1 MPSKT
6 EFYRQMAD
14 HVATQLTGS
23 WQEWAGFLTTAARL
37 YKYPFHEQLL
47 IYAQRPDA
55 TACAEYD
62 LWNEKMG
69 RYVRRG
75 SKGIALVDDSG
86 DRPRLR
92 YVFDISD
99 TGTREHSRTPWL
111 WQLEERH
118 LDSVQAML
126 ERTYDVSG
134 DDLAGQLTEV
144 AGKLAEEYWT
154 EHQQDFFYIVDGSF
168 LEEYDEYNI
177 GVQFKAAATVS
188 ITYALMSRCGL
199 EPERYFD
206 HEDFMAIFD
215 FNTPSTIGAL
225 GTAVSQLGQQVL
237 RQIGVTVRNAEREA
251 NQERSKQDEQSHD
264 LHPERRLSDS
274 RPEAEP
280 AAGETPGQVR
290 KDEESLPERTSS
302 HPLQPD
308 VAEREAV
315 PAPHRDQ
322 RDRPEQTGADDAPAG
337 EGSGSHRG
345 TESQRSHEVGGADEH
360 LQSPGRGDPDGGA
373 YQQLTLNLFLSE
385 AEQIQSIDEAENVA
399 HTSSAFSF
407 AQNDID
413 HVLRLGGNTDRQR
426 ERVVAAFEKQKTTAE
441 IAEILKTL
449 YHGGNGLGSVSAW
462 YAEDG
467 IHLSHGKSVRYDRSA
482 KVISWESAA
491 ERIGELLE
499 SGQFASNVELA
510 EAAGYERSLL
520 AEKLWHLYH
529 DFSDKARDS
538 GYLSCL
544 SGIQRTGFPEET
556 AWLTEQLNSPEFR
569 QTLAEE
575 YAAFWTAYQQ
585 DRELLRFHYHK
596 PREIWESL
604 QDLSLPRKSFSS
616 EMQDV
621 PAVKQFITE
630 DEIDAAMTG
639 GSGIEGGKG
648 RIFTFF
654 KNPHTDKEKVDFLK
668 SEYGIGGHSHALSGA
683 MGSNEDHDGKGLHY
697 KKDGCPDMHFT
708 WEKVAKRITGLIQK
722 GRYLT
727 EQEQAQYDKIQAE
740 KALAEEDAL
749 QAQQPT
755 PEIWEYNGVKERHS
769 DDIVLYQMGDF
780 FELYGEDA
788 KTAAAELDFHLT
800 TRAIPGGGRVEMC
813 GFPANRLEQ
822 VVEHLRDQH
831 DVTISAVPEGG
842 RERQEYS
849 MLSIDHEAE
858 QHINAQEAEFGA
870 DGTRV
875 FRDME
880 PEQATPTIRELYE
893 KYKPIVM
900 EAVTQ
905 DTRYRNACGHSDY
918 ENAMIECNAA
928 VRRTILDSHDIELI
942 RLFSDVPEFRQWLH
956 REVADETYPKLHEL
970 LRPLSQEDIDS
981 ALCAWNGN
989 IESKHAV
996 VRYMKDHARE
1006 KDTAAWLAQEYGGSN
1021 SLFVVR
1027 AGSPEE
1033 MQLPWPKVQRR
1044 LAQLIQEDRF
1054 YTEEEQDRFDNI
1066 DPIAI
1071 REALE
1076 ERGIVNGQVADPEKL
1091 DNDPFIQRVMSDAE
1105 QIAAAEAEQT
1115 SEVSISDEE
1124 YDAVRSPIPQRT
1136 SYDPAT
1142 PVYAV
1147 GDTVYI
1153 EDDAYQITELR
1164 DDTVQL
1170 LPTGMVYPIYR
1181 AERKEQFEQLLRA
1194 DRRNAYYTEFLPI
1207 DPDKADQDLRDVLA
1221 HGLMDEADK
1230 KQVSTLL
1237 QSGRSNS
1244 EIAYWLS
1251 RAYPREIE
1259 TLDLET
1265 GDIADYRTT
1274 AQGMELE
1281 VLDAEEKRLAVLYIR
1296 WDEVAPLLRGMYAR
1310 QLDGFGQEQPQPS
1323 AESPA
1328 FHSETVAVYP
1338 GDKNNLPYD
1347 VVVERLHI
1355 EEPEPPAPVTEPE
1368 KTFEEVLDEHPVSIP
1383 VNGQWQTFPNA
1394 RAAEEASYEE
1404 YKANLRHNAQNFR
1417 ITDAHLGEGG
1427 PKAKFQANIEA
1438 IKLLK
1443 HLEET
1448 TGQATP
1454 EQQEILS
1461 RYVGWGGLADAFD
1474 PEKPAWA
1481 AEYAQLKELLTPEE
1495 YAAAR
1500 SSTLNA
1506 HYTSPTVIQAIY
1518 EAVGRMGFETG
1529 NILEPSC
1536 GVGNFFG
1543 MLPEK
1548 MRNSRLYGVELDSIS
1563 GRIAKQLYPKADITV
1578 AGFETTDRRDFYDL
1592 AIGNVPFGQYQVR
1605 DKAYDKLN
1613 FSIHNYFFAKALD
1626 QVRPG
1631 GVVAFVTSRYTMDA
1645 KDSTVRRYL
1654 AQRAELLGAIRL
1666 PNDAFKK
1673 NAGAEVVSDIIFLQ
1687 KRDRPL
1693 DIVPEWTQTGQ
1704 TEDGFAINRYFLD
1717 HPEMVLGRQEPEST
1731 AHGMDYTVNPIEGLE
1746 LADQL
1751 HDAVKHIRGTY
1762 QEADLPELGEGEAI
1776 DTSIPADPN
1785 VKNYSYTVVDGDVYF
1800 RENSRMVRPDLN
1812 ATAEARVQGL
1822 VGLRECVQQLIDLQ
1836 MDAATPDSAI
1846 RDKQAELNRLY
1857 DSFSA
1862 KYGLINDRANRL
1874 AFADDSSYYLLCA
1887 LEVIDEDGKLERKA
1901 DMFTKR
1907 TIKPHKAVETVD
1919 TASEAL
1925 AVSIAERACVDMAYM
1940 SELTGKTS
1948 DELAAELQGVIF
1960 RVPGQVEKDGTPH
1973 YVTADEY
1980 LSGNVRRK
1988 LRQAQRAAQ
1997 QDPSFAANVEALTA
2011 AQPKDLDASE
2021 IEVRLGATWI
2031 DKEYIQQFMYET
2043 FDTPFYM
2050 QRNIEVNYTPFTAE
2064 WQITGKSSISQNNV
2078 AAYTTYGTSRAN
2090 AYKILE
2096 DSLNLRDVR
2105 IYDTVEDADG
2115 RERRVLNAKETTLA
2129 AQKQQA
2135 IRDAFK
2141 DWIWKDP
2148 DRRQALVRQY
2158 NEEMNSTRPR
2168 EYDGGHITF
2177 GGMNPAITLREHQK
2191 NAIAHVLYGGNTLLA
2206 HEVGAGKTFEMVA
2219 AAMESKRLGLCQKSL
2234 FVVPN
2239 HLTEQWASEFLR
2251 LYPSANILVTTKKDF
2266 ETHNRKKFCARI
2278 ATGDYDAIIMGHSQ
2292 FEKIPISR
2300 ERQER
2305 LLYEQIDEITE
2316 GIAEVQASGGE
2327 RFTVKQLER
2336 TRKSLEAR
2344 LEKLQAESR
2353 KDDVVTFE
2361 QLGVD
2366 RLFVDE
2372 AHNYKNLFLYTKM
2385 RNVAGLSTSDAQ
2397 KSSDMFAK
2405 CRYMDEITGNR
2416 GVIFA
2421 TGTPVSNSMTE
2432 LYTMQR
2438 YLQYDRLQELN
2449 MTHFDCWASRFGET
2463 VTALE
2468 LAPEGTGYRARTR
2481 FSKFFNLPELMNLFK
2496 EVADI
2501 KTADQLNLP
2510 TPEVE
2515 YHNIV
2520 AQPTE
2525 HQQEMVKALS
2535 ERASE
2540 VHRGSVDPSVDNMLK
2555 ITSDGRKLG
2564 LDQRIINQLL
2574 PDEPGT
2580 KVNQCVD
2587 NIMQIW
2593 RDGDADKLTQ
2603 LVFCD
2608 ISTPQAAPSKKA
2620 AKQLDNPLL
2629 HGLEEAI
2636 PLDEPEPA
2644 FTIYEDI
2651 RQKLIAQG
2659 MPADQ
2664 IAFIHEANT
2673 EVRKKELFSKV
2684 RTGQV
2689 RVLLGSTAKM
2699 GAGTNVQDRLVALH
2713 DLDCPWRPGDLAQR
2727 KGRIERQGNQNP
2739 LVHVYRYV
2747 TEGTFDAY
2755 LWQTVEN
2762 KQKFISQIM
2771 TSKSPVRS
2779 CDDVDET
2786 ALSFAEIKAL
2796 CAGDPRIKERMDLD
2810 VEVAKLKLMKADHQ
2824 SKQYRLEDQLLKY
2837 FPQEIET
2844 NKGYIQGFEVDLET
2858 LVAHP
2863 HPADGFAGME
2873 IRGDVLTDKEN
2884 AGAAL
2889 LDACKEVKTSDPV
2902 QIGSYRGFIMSVEFE
2917 AWKQEYTLLLKG
2929 QMTHRATLG
2938 TDPRGNLTRIDNALA
2953 QMPQRLEAV
2962 KNQLENLYQQQAAA
2976 KEEVG
2981 KPFPFEDDLRIKS
2994 ARLVELDTLLNIDG
3008 KGHAQPETVAAK
3020 SARPSVLDSL
3030 KRPVPPRSP
3039 EKKPKQHEEVR

>member
-1 MPSKT
+1 M
-6 EFYRQMAD
+6 
-14 HVATQLTGS
+14 
-23 WQEWAGFLTTAARL
+23 
-37 YKYPFHEQLL
+37 
-47 IYAQRPDA
+47 
-55 TACAEYD
+55 
-62 LWNEKMG
+62 
-69 RYVRRG
+69 
-75 SKGIALVDDSG
+75 
-86 DRPRLR
+86 
-92 YVFDISD
+92 
-99 TGTREHSRTPWL
+99 
-111 WQLEERH
+111 
-118 LDSVQAML
+118 
-126 ERTYDVSG
+126 
-134 DDLAGQLTEV
+134 
-144 AGKLAEEYWT
+144 
-154 EHQQDFFYIVDGSF
+154 
-168 LEEYDEYNI
+168 
-177 GVQFKAAATVS
+177 
-188 ITYALMSRCGL
+188 
-199 EPERYFD
+199 
-206 HEDFMAIFD
+206 
-215 FNTPSTIGAL
+215 
-225 GTAVSQLGQQVL
+225 
-237 RQIGVTVRNAEREA
+237 
-251 NQERSKQDEQSHD
+251 
-264 LHPERRLSDS
+264 
-274 RPEAEP
+274 
-280 AAGETPGQVR
+280 
-290 KDEESLPERTSS
+290 
-302 HPLQPD
+302 
-308 VAEREAV
+308 
-315 PAPHRDQ
+315 
-322 RDRPEQTGADDAPAG
+322 
-337 EGSGSHRG
+337 
-345 TESQRSHEVGGADEH
+345 
-360 LQSPGRGDPDGGA
+360 
-373 YQQLTLNLFLSE
+373 
-385 AEQIQSIDEAENVA
+385 
-399 HTSSAFSF
+399 
-407 AQNDID
+407 
-413 HVLRLGGNTDRQR
+413 
-426 ERVVAAFEKQKTTAE
+426 VAAFEKQKTTAE

-482 KVISWESAA
+482 QVISWESAA

-510 EAAGYERSLL
+510 EAAGYERSIL
-520 AEKLWHLYH
+520 ATKFWNLYH
-529 DFSDKARDS
+529 DLSEDAREA

-544 SGIQRTGFPEET
+544 SEIKGNGFPEET
-556 AWLTEQLNSPEFR
+556 RRLTEQLSDPVFR
-569 QTLAEE
+569 QTLKEE

-585 DRELLRFHYHK
+585 DRDLLRFHYHR
-596 PREIWESL
+596 PREIWENLKDLDLPHRTFSS
-604 QDLSLPRKSFSS
+604 DLS
-616 EMQDV
+616 QV
-621 PAVKQFITE
+621 PTVQHFITE

-639 GSGIEGGKG
+639 GSSFAGGKG
-648 RIFTFF
+648 RIYTFF
-654 KNPHTDKEKVDFLK
+654 MENHTDKEKVRFLK
-668 SEYGIGGHSHALSGA
+668 DEYGIGGRSHALSGA
-683 MGSNEDHDGKGLHY
+683 THSGEDHDGKGLHY
-697 KKDGCPDMHFT
+697 KKQDCPDVHLN
-708 WEKVAKRITGLIQK
+708 WEKVSKRITSLVQK

-740 KALAEEDAL
+740 KELAEEDAI
-749 QAQQPT
+749 QAQQPEVEEET
-755 PEIWEYNGVKERHS
+755 PKPTLRE
-769 DDIVLYQMGDF
+769 Q
-780 FELYGEDA
+780 FEQYKPVVTAAISEDA
-788 KTAAAELDFHLT
+788 A
-800 TRAIPGGGRVEMC
+800 
-813 GFPANRLEQ
+813 
-822 VVEHLRDQH
+822 
-831 DVTISAVPEGG
+831 
-842 RERQEYS
+842 
-849 MLSIDHEAE
+849 
-858 QHINAQEAEFGA
+858 
-870 DGTRV
+870 
-875 FRDME
+875 
-880 PEQATPTIRELYE
+880 
-893 KYKPIVM
+893 
-900 EAVTQ
+900 
-905 DTRYRNACGHSDY
+905 YRNACGHSDR
-918 ENAMIECNAA
+918 ENAVIEGNAA
-928 VRRTILDSHDIELI
+928 VRRAVLGSKDMELI
-942 RLFSDVPEFRQWLH
+942 RLYSDIPEFRQRLH
-956 REVADETYPKLHEL
+956 REVIDETYPKLHEL
-970 LRPLSQEDIDS
+970 LRPLSQEDIDT

-1033 MQLPWPKVQRR
+1033 TQLPWPKVQRR
-1044 LAQLIQEDRF
+1044 IAQLIQEDRF
-1054 YTEEEQDRFDNI
+1054 YTEEEQDRFDDI

-1071 REALE
+1071 REALG

-1105 QIAAAEAEQT
+1105 QIAAAETEQT

-1124 YDAVRSPIPQRT
+1124 YDAVRRPTPQRT
-1136 SYDPAT
+1136 SYDPAA

-1207 DPDKADQDLRDVLA
+1207 DPDNADQDLRDVLA

-1230 KQVSTLL
+1230 QQISTLL

-1251 RAYPREIE
+1251 RAYPHEIE
-1259 TLDLET
+1259 TLNLET

-1281 VLDAEEKRLAVLYIR
+1281 VLDAEEKRLAVLYFR

-1310 QLDGFGQEQPQPS
+1310 QQDGLGQEQPQP
-1323 AESPA
+1323 ATESPT
-1328 FHSETVAVYP
+1328 FHSETMAVYP

-1368 KTFEEVLDEHPVSIP
+1368 KTFEEVLDEHPVSIQ

-1394 RAAEEASYEE
+1394 KAAEEASYEE
-1404 YKANLRHNAQNFR
+1404 YKANLRRNAQNFR
-1417 ITDAHLGEGG
+1417 ITDEHLGEGG

-1443 HLEET
+1443 YLEET

-1454 EQQEILS
+1454 EQQEVLS

-1474 PEKPAWA
+1474 PEKTAWA
-1481 AEYAQLKELLTPEE
+1481 SEYAQLKELLTPEE

-1529 NILEPSC
+1529 NILEPSM

-1543 MLPEK
+1543 MLPEE
-1548 MRNSRLYGVELDSIS
+1548 MRNSRLYGVELDPVS
-1563 GRIAKQLYPKADITV
+1563 GCIAKQLYPKADITV
-1578 AGFETTDRRDFYDL
+1578 GGFETTDRRDFFDL
-1592 AIGNVPFGQYQVR
+1592 AIGNVPFGQYQVN
-1605 DKAYDKLN
+1605 DKAYNKLN

-1704 TEDGFAINRYFLD
+1704 TEDGFAINRYFID
-1717 HPEMVLGRQEPEST
+1717 HPEMVLGRQEPVST

-1746 LADQL
+1746 LSDQL
-1751 HDAVKHIRGTY
+1751 HDAVKYIHGTY
-1762 QEADLPELGEGEAI
+1762 QEAELPELGEGEAI

-1785 VKNYSYTVVDGDVYF
+1785 VKNYSYSIVDGQVYY

-1812 ATAEARVQGL
+1812 ATAEARVKGL
-1822 VGLRECVQQLIDLQ
+1822 VGLRDCVQELIDLQ
-1836 MDAATPDSAI
+1836 MDAAVPDSAI
-1846 RDKQAELNRLY
+1846 QEKQAELNRLY

-1874 AFADDSSYYLLCA
+1874 AYADDSSYYLLCA

-1907 TIKPHKAVETVD
+1907 TIKPHQAVAVVD

-1925 AVSIAERACVDMAYM
+1925 AVSISEKACVDMSYM
-1940 SELTGKTS
+1940 SQLTGKTKE
-1948 DELAAELQGVIF
+1948 ELAGELQGVIF
-1960 RVPGQVEKDGTPH
+1960 CVPGQLEKDGTPH

-1997 QDPSFAANVEALTA
+1997 QDPVYAVNVEALTA

-2043 FDTPFYM
+2043 FNTPFYLH
-2050 QRNIEVNYTPFTAE
+2050 RSIEVNYSSFTAE
-2064 WQITGKSSISQNNV
+2064 WQIKGKSSVSYNDV

-2105 IYDTVEDADG
+2105 IYDTIEDADG
-2115 RERRVLNAKETTLA
+2115 KERRVLNAKETTLA

-2135 IRDAFK
+2135 IREAFK
-2141 DWIWKDP
+2141 DWIWRDP
-2148 DRRQALVRQY
+2148 ERRQTLVRQY

-2168 EYDGGHITF
+2168 EYDGSHITF

-2191 NAIAHVLYGGNTLLA
+2191 SAIAHVLYGGNTLLA

-2219 AAMESKRLGLCQKSL
+2219 AAMEAKRLGLCQKSL

-2292 FEKIPISR
+2292 FERIPISR

-2305 LLYEQIDEITE
+2305 LLYDQIDEITE

-2344 LEKLQAESR
+2344 LEKLQAEGR

-2438 YLQYDRLQELN
+2438 YLQYERLQELN

-2535 ERASE
+2535 ERASL
-2540 VHRGSVDPSVDNMLK
+2540 VHSGTVDPSQDNMLK
-2555 ITSDGRKLG
+2555 I
-2564 LDQRIINQLL
+2564 
-2574 PDEPGT
+2574 
-2580 KVNQCVD
+2580 
-2587 NIMQIW
+2587 
-2593 RDGDADKLTQ
+2593 
-2603 LVFCD
+2603 
-2608 ISTPQAAPSKKA
+2608 
-2620 AKQLDNPLL
+2620 
-2629 HGLEEAI
+2629 
-2636 PLDEPEPA
+2636 
-2644 FTIYEDI
+2644 
-2651 RQKLIAQG
+2651 
-2659 MPADQ
+2659 
-2664 IAFIHEANT
+2664 
-2673 EVRKKELFSKV
+2673 VR
-2684 RTGQV
+2684 
-2689 RVLLGSTAKM
+2689 
-2699 GAGTNVQDRLVALH
+2699 
-2713 DLDCPWRPGDLAQR
+2713 C
-2727 KGRIERQGNQNP
+2727 
-2739 LVHVYRYV
+2739 
-2747 TEGTFDAY
+2747 
-2755 LWQTVEN
+2755 
-2762 KQKFISQIM
+2762 
-2771 TSKSPVRS
+2771 
-2779 CDDVDET
+2779 
-2786 ALSFAEIKAL
+2786 
-2796 CAGDPRIKERMDLD
+2796 
-2810 VEVAKLKLMKADHQ
+2810 
-2824 SKQYRLEDQLLKY
+2824 
-2837 FPQEIET
+2837 
-2844 NKGYIQGFEVDLET
+2844 
-2858 LVAHP
+2858 
-2863 HPADGFAGME
+2863 
-2873 IRGDVLTDKEN
+2873 
-2884 AGAAL
+2884 
-2889 LDACKEVKTSDPV
+2889 
-2902 QIGSYRGFIMSVEFE
+2902 
-2917 AWKQEYTLLLKG
+2917 
-2929 QMTHRATLG
+2929 
-2938 TDPRGNLTRIDNALA
+2938 
-2953 QMPQRLEAV
+2953 
-2962 KNQLENLYQQQAAA
+2962 
-2976 KEEVG
+2976 
-2981 KPFPFEDDLRIKS
+2981 
-2994 ARLVELDTLLNIDG
+2994 
-3008 KGHAQPETVAAK
+3008 
-3020 SARPSVLDSL
+3020 
-3030 KRPVPPRSP
+3030 
-3039 EKKPKQHEEVR
+3039 

>member
-1 MPSKT
+1 MPTKA
-6 EFYRQMAD
+6 ELYAQMAEK
-14 HVATQLTGS
+14 VTTQLTGS
-23 WQEWAGFLTTAARL
+23 WQEWAGFLTTASRL
-37 YKYPFHEQLL
+37 YKYPFHEQLM

-168 LEEYDEYNI
+168 LEEYDEFNI

-225 GTAVSQLGQQVL
+225 GTAVSQINQQVL
-237 RQIGVTVRNAEREA
+237 RQIGVTVRNTEREA

-264 LHPERRLSDS
+264 LYPERRLSDS

-280 AAGETPGQVR
+280 AARETPGQVR
-290 KDEESLPERTSS
+290 QDEENLPERTPS

-315 PAPHRDQ
+315 PAPSGDR

-360 LQSPGRGDPDGGA
+360 LQSSDRGNPDGGA

-441 IAEILKTL
+441 ISEILKTL

-482 KVISWESAA
+482 QVISWESAA

-520 AEKLWHLYH
+520 SEKLWHLYH
-529 DFSDKARDS
+529 DLSEDARKA

-544 SGIQRTGFPEET
+544 SEIKGNGFPEET
-556 AWLTEQLNSPEFR
+556 RRLTEQLSDPAFR
-569 QTLAEE
+569 QTLKEE

-585 DRELLRFHYHK
+585 DRELLRFHYHR
-596 PREIWESL
+596 PREIWENLKDLDLPRRTFSS
-604 QDLSLPRKSFSS
+604 DLS
-616 EMQDV
+616 QV
-621 PAVKQFITE
+621 PTVQHFITE

-639 GSGIEGGKG
+639 GSSFAGGKG
-648 RIFTFF
+648 RIYAFF
-654 KNPHTDKEKVDFLK
+654 MENHTDKEKVRFLK
-668 SEYGIGGHSHALSGA
+668 DEYGIGGRSHALSGA
-683 MGSNEDHDGKGLHY
+683 THSGEDHDGKGLHY
-697 KKDGCPDMHFT
+697 KKQDCPDVHLN
-708 WEKVAKRITGLIQK
+708 WEKVAKRITSLVQK

-740 KALAEEDAL
+740 KELAEEDAI
-749 QAQQPT
+749 QAQQPEVEEET
-755 PEIWEYNGVKERHS
+755 PKPTLRE
-769 DDIVLYQMGDF
+769 Q
-780 FELYGEDA
+780 FEQYKPVVTAAISEDA
-788 KTAAAELDFHLT
+788 A
-800 TRAIPGGGRVEMC
+800 
-813 GFPANRLEQ
+813 
-822 VVEHLRDQH
+822 
-831 DVTISAVPEGG
+831 
-842 RERQEYS
+842 
-849 MLSIDHEAE
+849 
-858 QHINAQEAEFGA
+858 
-870 DGTRV
+870 
-875 FRDME
+875 
-880 PEQATPTIRELYE
+880 
-893 KYKPIVM
+893 
-900 EAVTQ
+900 
-905 DTRYRNACGHSDY
+905 YRNACGHSDR
-918 ENAMIECNAA
+918 ENAVIEGNAA
-928 VRRTILDSHDIELI
+928 VRRAVLGSKDMELI
-942 RLFSDVPEFRQWLH
+942 RLYSDVPEFRQRLH
-956 REVADETYPKLHEL
+956 REVIDETYPKLHEL
-970 LRPLSQEDIDS
+970 LRPLSQEDIDT

-996 VRYMKDHARE
+996 IRYMKDHARE

-1021 SLFVVR
+1021 SNSLFVVR

-1033 MQLPWPKVQRR
+1033 TQLPWPKVQRR
-1044 LAQLIQEDRF
+1044 IAQLIQEDRF
-1054 YTEEEQDRFDNI
+1054 YTEEEQNRFDDI

-1091 DNDPFIQRVMSDAE
+1091 DNDSFIQQVMSDVE
-1105 QIAAAEAEQT
+1105 QIAAAETKQT
-1115 SEVSISDEE
+1115 SEVAISDEE
-1124 YDAVRSPIPQRT
+1124 YDAVRRPTPQRT
-1136 SYDPAT
+1136 SYDPAA

-1164 DDTVQL
+1164 EDTVQL

-1194 DRRNAYYTEFLPI
+1194 DRRNAYYTEFLPT

-1230 KQVSTLL
+1230 QQLSTLL

-1251 RAYPREIE
+1251 RAYSGEIE
-1259 TLDLET
+1259 TLNLET

-1281 VLDAEEKRLAVLYIR
+1281 VMDAEEKRLAMLYFR

-1310 QLDGFGQEQPQPS
+1310 QQDGFGQEQPQPS
-1323 AESPA
+1323 TESPT
-1328 FHSETVAVYP
+1328 FHSETMAVYP
-1338 GDKNNLPYD
+1338 GDKNHLPYD

-1355 EEPEPPAPVTEPE
+1355 EEPEPPAPATEPE
-1368 KTFEEVLDEHPVSIP
+1368 KTFEEVLDEHPVSIQ

-1394 RAAEEASYEE
+1394 KAAEEASYEE
-1404 YKANLRHNAQNFR
+1404 YKANLRRNAKNFR
-1417 ITDAHLGEGG
+1417 ITDEHLGEGG
-1427 PKAKFQANIEA
+1427 PKAKFQANVNA
-1438 IKLLK
+1438 IRLLK
-1443 HLEET
+1443 ELEAA
-1448 TGQATP
+1448 GQQASP
-1454 EQQEILS
+1454 EQQEVLS

-1481 AEYAQLKELLTPEE
+1481 LEYAQLKGLLTPEE

-1529 NILEPSC
+1529 NILEPSM

-1543 MLPEK
+1543 MLPEE
-1548 MRNSRLYGVELDSIS
+1548 MRNSRLYGVELDPIS

-1578 AGFETTDRRDFYDL
+1578 GGFETTDRRDFFDL
-1592 AIGNVPFGQYQVR
+1592 AIGNVPFGQYQVN
-1605 DKAYDKLN
+1605 DKTYNKLN

-1693 DIVPEWTQTGQ
+1693 DIAPEWTQTGQ
-1704 TEDGFAINRYFLD
+1704 TEDGFAIDRYFID

-1751 HDAVKHIRGTY
+1751 HDAVKYIRGTY
-1762 QEADLPELGEGEAI
+1762 QEAELPELGEGEAI

-1785 VKNYSYTVVDGDVYF
+1785 VKNYSYTVVDGAVYF

-1812 ATAEARVQGL
+1812 ATAEARVKGL

-1846 RDKQAELNRLY
+1846 QDKQAELNSLY

-1907 TIKPHKAVETVD
+1907 TIKPHKAVDTVD

-1940 SELTGKTS
+1940 SELTNKTS

-1997 QDPSFAANVEALTA
+1997 QNPVYAVNVEALTA

-2043 FDTPFYM
+2043 FNTPFYL
-2050 QRNIEVNYTPFTAE
+2050 QRSIEVNYSSFTAE
-2064 WQITGKSSISQNNV
+2064 WQIKGKSSVSYNDV

-2105 IYDTVEDADG
+2105 IYDTIEDADG
-2115 RERRVLNAKETTLA
+2115 KERRVLNAKETTLA

-2135 IRDAFK
+2135 IREAFR
-2141 DWIWKDP
+2141 DWIWRDP
-2148 DRRQALVRQY
+2148 ERRQTLVRQY

-2168 EYDGGHITF
+2168 EYDGSHITF

-2191 NAIAHVLYGGNTLLA
+2191 SAIAHVLYGGNTLLA

-2219 AAMESKRLGLCQKSL
+2219 ASMEAKRLGLCQKSL

-2292 FEKIPISR
+2292 FERIPISR

-2316 GIAEVQASGGE
+2316 GIAEVQTSGGE

-2344 LEKLQAESR
+2344 LEKLQAEGR

-2438 YLQYDRLQELN
+2438 YLQYERLQELN

-2535 ERASE
+2535 ERASL
-2540 VHRGSVDPSVDNMLK
+2540 VHSGTVDPSQDNMLK

-2564 LDQRIINQLL
+2564 LDQRIVNQML

-2593 RDGDADKLTQ
+2593 RDGKADKLTQ

-2608 ISTPQAAPSKKA
+2608 ISTPQAKAPASKA
-2620 AKQLDNPLL
+2620 AKTLDNPLL
-2629 HGLEEAI
+2629 HALEGAV
-2636 PLDEPEPA
+2636 PLPEQESA
-2644 FTIYEDI
+2644 FTVYDDI

-2810 VEVAKLKLMKADHQ
+2810 VEVSRLKLMKADHQ

-2837 FPQEIET
+2837 FPEEIEKH
-2844 NKGYIQGFEVDLET
+2844 KGFIKGFESDLEVLT
-2858 LVAHP
+2858 AHP
-2863 HPADGFAGME
+2863 HPEDGFAGME
-2873 IRGDVLTDKEN
+2873 IRGDLLTDKEN

-2902 QIGSYRGFIMSVEFE
+2902 QIGSYRGYAMSVEFS

-2953 QMPQRLEAV
+2953 QMPQRLEAA
-2962 KNQLENLYQQQAAA
+2962 KAQLDNLYQQQAAA

-2981 KPFPFEDDLRIKS
+2981 KPFLYEKELRSKN

-3008 KGHAQPETVAAK
+3008 KGQAHTESVVAK
-3020 SARPSVLDSL
+3020 STRPSVLGNL
-3030 KRPVPPRSP
+3030 KRPVQPRSTD
-3039 EKKPKQHEEVR
+3039 KKPKQHEEVR